1 MMSTRFLAFA
11 LVCVL
16 PPADVALADDIFG
29 LHPAPS
35 AVVTCRFNGVERDC
49 SRFQGYVIVRRRSD
63 ASASLATSAEN
74 EPVLGA
80 ERLYLPVESQSEH

>member
-1 MMSTRFLAFA
+1 MSTRFLAFA

-63 ASASLATSAEN
+63 ASTSLATSAEN